1 MRKHAASLAAIILI
15 LGVATLRAQDQPAQ
29 SHEPVDQQGVARAS
43 FIHGDVSSQRG
54 DNGEWVAMT
63 LNTPI
68 VAGDRVS
75 TGQNSRAELQ
85 LDWANILRM
94 SANATAN
101 FTTLDRSN
109 IRIQI
114 GQGLTTYS
122 VLKGGQ
128 TNSEID
134 TPNAAVR
141 PLGEGEYRILV
152 NSNAETQLTV
162 RNGSAEVSTPE
173 GSTRV
178 ERGQLI
184 TIQGTDSPQYRTDP
198 APGRDDWDS
207 WNDDRNR
214 LITSAESWRHTDR
227 YYVGSHDLDSS
238 GTWTEA
244 PDYGQ
249 VWVPRVDAGWAPYR
263 DGRWVWE
270 PYYGWTW
277 VSYEPWG
284 WAPYHYGRWFVYGG
298 GWAWWPGP
306 VAVYPSYYPI
316 WAPAYVSFFGFG
328 GGGFGVGFGFGNW
341 GRVGWLPCG
350 PGDWYHPWYGRWG
363 GRYGEINARDFRN
376 EEFHEGFEPLG
387 RGGAHSFSNVNEAFR
402 NERVRAGI
410 SSMAGH
416 EFGRGAVS
424 THQERV
430 SDAAFRG
437 SSMMTGKMPVAPT
450 HESYSPTDRRA
461 NPSTFRN
468 APSSSQRFFSGSRV
482 NTMPPANNPGRG
494 QSAIGAN
501 SNNSSFEQGH
511 SRPAWHAFTAPQAGN
526 VNSSSPGLR
535 SNGSAAQSDRA
546 RGTFPARNYQ
556 SEPSGQQGGLEHFN
570 HSMRESRP
578 QTFDRGSGP
587 PNGSIH
593 PFEPPTSASHG
604 GGYGG
609 YSYSYRPPLNMRQPI
624 VTPRGGYSGSPRG
637 FNSSP
642 HPNSGQGEGGH
653 NGVSRGGSG
662 GGSRGGSGGGHSR

>member
-1 MRKHAASLAAIILI
+1 MKRYAASLAAIILM
-15 LGVATLRAQDQPAQ
+15 LGVATVRAQDPPAQ
-29 SHEPVDQQGVARAS
+29 SHEPTDQQGVARVS

-54 DNGEWVAMT
+54 DNGELVAAT

-101 FTTLDRSN
+101 VTSLDRSN
-109 IRIQI
+109 IRIQV
-114 GQGLTTYS
+114 GQGLVSYS

-128 TNSEID
+128 TSSEID

-141 PLGEGEYRILV
+141 PLGEGDYRILV
-152 NSNAETQLTV
+152 SSNAETQVVV
-162 RNGSAEVSTPE
+162 RNGSADVSTPE

-178 ERGQLI
+178 EPGQLI
-184 TIQGTDSPQYRTDP
+184 TIQGTDSPQYRTDS

-207 WNDDRNR
+207 WNSDRNK
-214 LITSAESWRHTDR
+214 LITNAESWRHTDR

-244 PDYGQ
+244 PDYGP

-263 DGRWVWE
+263 EGRWVWE

-306 VAVYPSYYPI
+306 VAAYPGYYPI

-328 GGGFGVGFGFGNW
+328 GGGLSVGFGFANW
-341 GRVGWLPCG
+341 GRIGWLPCG

-363 GRYGEINARDFRN
+363 GRYGELNARDFRHN
-376 EEFHEGFEPLG
+376 EFHEGFEPLG
-387 RGGAHSFSNVNEAFR
+387 RGGERSFSNVNEAFR
-402 NERVRAGI
+402 NERVRGGI

-424 THQERV
+424 ARQERV
-430 SDAAFRG
+430 TDAAFRE
-437 SSMMTGKMPVAPT
+437 STMITGKMPVTPT
-450 HESYSPTDRRA
+450 HGSYNPTDRRV

-468 APSSSQRFFSGSRV
+468 APSGSQRFFSGSRV
-482 NTMPPANNPGRG
+482 NSPAPANNVGRG
-494 QSAIGAN
+494 QSGVGPN
-501 SNNSSFEQGH
+501 RNNNSFEQAH
-511 SRPAWHAFTAPQAGN
+511 SRPAWHAFTPPQPGS
-526 VNSSSPGLR
+526 VNRSPQ
-535 SNGSAAQSDRA
+535 GSGSKGAAAENDRA
-546 RGTFPARNYQ
+546 RGQSPARNYQ
-556 SEPSGQQGGLEHFN
+556 SQPSGQQGGWQHFTP
-570 HSMRESRP
+570 SLRESRP
-578 QTFDRGSGP
+578 QTLDRGSAST
-587 PNGSIH
+587 NESIH
-593 PFEPPTSASHG
+593 RFQPPASVPHG
-604 GGYGG
+604 GSYGG
-609 YSYSYRPPLNMRQPI
+609 YSDSYRPPLNMRQPI
-624 VTPRGGYSGSPRG
+624 VTPRGGYPTYSSPRG
-637 FNSSP
+637 RNSSP
-642 HPNSGQGEGGH
+642 HPNVPREGGQ
-653 NGVSRGGSG
+653 NGASRGGSG
-662 GGSRGGSGGGHSR
+662 GGSRGGGGGGHR